1 MWVICS
7 GCSGQMSNCEQI
19 AQVAHKKWANVSDS
33 LGFLNSKKI
42 VLLYVFTVFLKF
54 KKKKKICS
62 FLLSKV
68 SESLRLLRTNEWPWA
83 ICSEGMSDH
92 ERIAQ
97 VAHQKWANEQITH
110 FLSESLIC
118 SLFWHKTSNS
128 LRNWMSKFP
137 TLKIH
142 HFVSKKG
149 KTMRKNW
156 RKKCALKHNATTI
169 IVWLPVLHYM
179 GIFADPKC
187 HITQTFQKN
196 LA

>member
-1 MWVICS
+1 MWVICLVFW
-7 GCSGQMSNCEQI
+7 I
-19 AQVAHKKWANVSDS
+19 RKKLCYCMFLQFFWS
-33 LGFLNSKKI
+33 L
-42 VLLYVFTVFLKF
+42 

-83 ICSEGMSDH
+83 IRSEGMSDH

-110 FLSESLIC
+110 FLSKSLIC